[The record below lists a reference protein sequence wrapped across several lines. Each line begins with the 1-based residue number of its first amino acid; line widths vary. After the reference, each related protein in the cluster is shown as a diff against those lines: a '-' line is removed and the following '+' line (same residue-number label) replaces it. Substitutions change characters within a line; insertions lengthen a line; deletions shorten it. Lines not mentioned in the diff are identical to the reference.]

1 MARHCCAQ
9 CNLVT
14 RDVDVF
20 ILRRH
25 LIHSAALL
33 GIAIVGQRILFQ
45 IVRRFIPVSVSRP
58 DSINIGVAVC
68 VGVSAVSLRLFH
80 RYFCHNAVRQSV
92 ILRLGF
98 DHFVQNRRC
107 APADEDVGVACG
119 FIGESKS
126 MGSYLATGIG
136 CRFIM
141 THDLA
146 GNHTVGGELLRC
158 SCHMVVRTDNVL
170 IVAVVAVVTD
180 MDGIIIVIRIAV
192 AVAVHRIDGIKRN
205 ILGGHDVL
213 IMRDNLADI
222 LLRRVFRKRLLD
234 LSFTPADKNRL
245 FALFQ
250 ISRVGIIRADLL
262 SLNMP
267 GGRRSVCSAA
277 AVEVIG
283 EGIELFYFRCKGYIA
298 GNCYFLELVG
308 GVCVGSVRPVAGEA
322 IACIGVDVR
331 DSIKLLAVPHL
342 GCSSALPIWH
352 AERHRMRLLE
362 ADQKGSCILDV
373 IGLLVQIQ
381 NNAGRGGVLS
391 RIRRELSSA
400 FRQGE
405 FQRIIAVGVGA
416 ARIGDGYMVGVRPA
430 AGEFKCSICGGCLM
444 RSIPLRTVCIAVAVV
459 RFYRNTVGVERI
471 RAFVIYAV
479 KVFIDKNLTAN
490 DARLELYLNAGQ
502 RIVTLIQR
510 IAHGIGGHT
519 TGSEV
524 DLTTHKV
531 RVPIK
536 RRLQSHINFQFG
548 ILRD

>member
-1 MARHCCAQ
+1 MDIC
-9 CNLVT
+9 
-14 RDVDVF
+14 
-20 ILRRH
+20 IRRQ
-25 LIHSAALL
+25 LSHSAALL

-45 IVRRFIPVSVSRP
+45 IVRDIIPVAVGGP
-58 DSINIGVAVC
+58 YGVDIGVAVC
-68 VGVSAVSLRLFH
+68 VGVLAGVFGVLSRNAVARRCQH
-80 RYFCHNAVRQSV
+80 GDRRHNAVRQSV

-98 DHFVQNRRC
+98 DHFVQDWLG
-107 APADEDVGVACG
+107 APTNKDIGAVGKGV
-119 FIGESKS
+119 
-126 MGSYLATGIG
+126 GSHPAAGSR

-141 THDLA
+141 AQALA
-146 GNHTVGGELLRC
+146 GNRTVGGELRRC
-158 SCHMVVRTDNVL
+158 SCHMVVRADNVRM
-170 IVAVVAVVTD
+170 VAVVTVVTD
-180 MDGIIIVIRIAV
+180 MDGIIVVIRFAV
-192 AVAVHRIDGIKRN
+192 AVSVHRVDGIEGN
-205 ILGGHDVL
+205 ITGWHCVFIRRDDLGDVL
-213 IMRDNLADI
+213 LC
-222 LLRRVFRKRLLD
+222 RVFRKRLLD
-234 LSFTPADKNRL
+234 LRFTPAGKNRL

-250 ISRVGIIRADLL
+250 FLRVGIIRSDLL
-262 SLNMP
+262 ALDMR
-267 GGRRSVCSAA
+267 GGLRSVCSAA
-277 AVEVIG
+277 AVKVIG
-283 EGIELFYFRCKGYIA
+283 ERIELFYFRCKGYIA

-352 AERHRMRLLE
+352 AERHRMGLLE
-362 ADQKGSCILDV
+362 ANHQILRILDV
-373 IGLLVQIQ
+373 IRIFIHIQ